1 MSIRFLGL
9 GAMLLAISA
18 LSLRAVAQDSQ
29 FVAFPW
35 SKQSMISGPSC
46 LGYPQPWEGPWTECN
61 AAIHQ
66 AWLADVRRW
75 RDERRIRVGLD
86 EVRYRDPRAAWARQA
101 FMQTQ
106 AMIEDRYLYDL
117 TTGRYTVDRYLDDLR
132 KRFGGIDGVLIW
144 PTYPNMGIDDRNQ

>member
-1 MSIRFLGL
+1 MTIRFLGL
-9 GAMLLAISA
+9 GAVLFAISA
-18 LSLRAVAQDSQ
+18 LSLRAQDSQ
-29 FVAFPW
+29 FVPFPW

-46 LGYPQPWEGPWTECN
+46 LSYPQPWEGPWTECN

-86 EVRYRDPRAAWARQA
+86 ETRYHDPRAAWAGRA

-106 AMIEDRYLYDL
+106 AM
-117 TTGRYTVDRYLDDLR
+117 
-132 KRFGGIDGVLIW
+132 
-144 PTYPNMGIDDRNQ
+144 